1 MRGAA
6 RDLRAWW
13 SGTWAGSSTRASP
26 VRTQSKRHCQHTLLW
41 RYLPCG
47 RGRTQDFQPR
57 AAGRVT
63 RGGMQLFSHLPTAW
77 GQASDWERADAIRC
91 NPATPSKKGG
101 EKQPPRHRKRRGG
114 GEGRKD
120 NHSPRQANCLFPP
133 SLEPGATGGQTP
145 KNRDQVLPAQGTAG
159 QGPLGPPGTSPG
171 DGVPQDPQQAG
182 RRAEPP

>member
-1 MRGAA
+1 MVPGQAAAPGQAQSEPRA
-6 RDLRAWW
+6 RDTVSTHC
-13 SGTWAGSSTRASP
+13 SGVTCPVAEAGH
-26 VRTQSKRHCQHTLLW
+26 RTSNPGQQVELQ
-41 RYLPCG
+41 
-47 RGRTQDFQPR
+47 RG
-57 AAGRVT
+57 V
-63 RGGMQLFSHLPTAW
+63 QLFSHLPTSWA
-77 GQASDWERADAIRC
+77 QASDWERADAIRC

-133 SLEPGATGGQTP
+133 SLEPGATGRQTP

-159 QGPLGPPGTSPG
+159 QGVLQHPLGPPG